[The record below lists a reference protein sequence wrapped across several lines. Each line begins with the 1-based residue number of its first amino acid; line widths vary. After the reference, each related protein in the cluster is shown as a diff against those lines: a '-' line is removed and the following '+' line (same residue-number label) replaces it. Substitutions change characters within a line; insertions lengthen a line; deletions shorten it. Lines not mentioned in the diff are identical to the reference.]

1 MHARLATLARPDL
14 LKRSAFVGGEWLQ
27 SASAFAVTDPATDT
41 LVAEVANSTDA
52 DTRRAIAAAQA
63 ALPAWRARPARERA
77 AILRRW
83 HELILANRDDLA
95 ALMTAEQ
102 GKPLAEARGEV
113 SYGAAFVEWF
123 AEEARRIEGELIATP
138 QADRRLLVL
147 RQAVGVCAAITP
159 WNFPI
164 AMLTRKAAP
173 ALAAGCTVIAKP
185 AEQTPLCALALA
197 VLAQEAGVPA
207 GVLNVLPA
215 DAERS
220 VAIGKLLCD
229 SPVVRH
235 LSFTGST
242 EVGRI
247 LMAQCA
253 PTLKRLSLELGGH
266 APFIVFD
273 DADID
278 AAVEGAIVSKYRN
291 AGQTCVCANR
301 FLVHADVHD
310 AFVEKL
316 VGRVKAMKVGNGFDD
331 GVELGPLIDDAGVA
345 KVERHLADALQH
357 GAQCVT
363 GGQRIGGRLFSPAVL
378 TGVTPEMLVSREE
391 TFGPVAPVMK
401 FHDDAEAIR
410 LANAS
415 EFGLAAYFYSRDI
428 GRVWRVAEA
437 LEYGMVGINT
447 GFISHE
453 VAPFGGIKQSG
464 FGREGSRHGI
474 KEYLDMKY
482 LCLAGLDP
490 R

>member
-1 MHARLATLARPDL
+1 MHSRLASLSRPDL
-14 LKRSAFVGGEWLQ
+14 LKSAVFVGGEWLQ
-27 SASAFAVTDPATDT
+27 GGASFLVSDPATDEK
-41 LVAEVANSTDA
+41 VAQVANSTDA
-52 DTRRAIAAAQA
+52 DVTRAIDAAQA
-63 ALPAWRARPARERA
+63 ALPAWRDRPARERA

-83 HELILANRDDLA
+83 FELILEHRDDLA
-95 ALMTAEQ
+95 AIMTAEQ
-102 GKPLAEARGEV
+102 GKPLTEARGEV
-113 SYGAAFVEWF
+113 AYGAAFVEWF
-123 AEEARRIEGELIATP
+123 AEEARRVEGELIATP
-138 QADRRLLVL
+138 QRDRRLLVL

-207 GVLNVLPA
+207 GVLSVLPA

-220 VAIGKLLCD
+220 IAVGKLLCD

-266 APFIVFD
+266 APFVVFE

-301 FLVHADVHD
+301 FLVHEAVHD
-310 AFVEKL
+310 RFVEKL
-316 VGRVKAMKVGNGFDD
+316 VSRVAAMKVGNGFDA

-345 KVERHLADALQH
+345 KVERHLADALQQ
-357 GAQCVT
+357 GATCVT
-363 GGQRIGGRLFSPAVL
+363 GGQRIGGRLFSPTVL
-378 TGVTPEMLVSREE
+378 TGVTSQMLVSREE

-401 FHDDAEAIR
+401 FRDDAEAIR

-415 EFGLAAYFYSRDI
+415 EFGLAAYFYSRDVA
-428 GRVWRVAEA
+428 RVWRVAEA

-474 KEYLDMKY
+474 EEYLDMKY
-482 LCLAGLDP
+482 LCMAGMG
-490 R
+490 